1 MDLEVMKSAEDV
13 GLKIGNPVPYNEG
26 KLLLIGCNSQLDIA
40 FWIQSATLWLSSL
53 SKTMTGASGR
63 IYAAGYSGFC

>member
-1 MDLEVMKSAEDV
+1 
-13 GLKIGNPVPYNEG
+13 VPYNEG